1 MNAEIMSIENAKKIA
16 EYDKAID
23 MAKYYKSEYNL
34 IKYKLD
40 DKNREIK
47 RLESKIKR
55 LEKNAD

>member
-1 MNAEIMSIENAKKIA
+1 MSIENAKKIA